1 MSACIDAICQKYGGV
16 RIAGHDIAL
25 VPGLLNKLGAQPNLL
40 ADLVEQYPIRGAG
53 DEIEPRTVQWV
64 GGDNAALNYRGNPL
78 KREKI
83 WLQRGSVTYGY
94 KYYYYTGIQWK
105 VVRAQTDW
113 AQCPEIRNIAE
124 QFDVFCTAVGA
135 REANQAIITRYRDG
149 DHFIGKHFDKAKSIA
164 PSAAGRAS
172 LITVIK
178 IGEVGR
184 RFNLYDL
191 EDNILWSEIIAPG
204 DALIMTLEANLQTKH
219 EVPVSGAGEVVGDS
233 GSIVFRSICDVV
245 PYKRVEKNIATSIKQ
260 AKARAEKK
268 ALAKT
273 RPLRLP

>member
-1 MSACIDAICQKYGGV
+1 MEVHAEAQAEAQAELEAEAQAEVAAAEEAVAHAMGG
-16 RIAGHDIAL
+16 L
-25 VPGLLNKLGAQPNLL
+25 
-40 ADLVEQYPIRGAG
+40 
-53 DEIEPRTVQWV
+53 QWV

-164 PSAAGRAS
+164 PSEAGRAS

-178 IGEVGR
+178 IGEIGR

-191 EDNILWSEIIAPG
+191 
-204 DALIMTLEANLQTKH
+204 M
-219 EVPVSGAGEVVGDS
+219 
-233 GSIVFRSICDVV
+233 DVV
-245 PYKRVEKNIATSIKQ
+245 FHVYSQRRSHSRLHRAAVRLQEEAQCAGAEGGNGTAVNPNVFERNL
-260 AKARAEKK
+260 ARCA
-268 ALAKT
+268 
-273 RPLRLP
+273 